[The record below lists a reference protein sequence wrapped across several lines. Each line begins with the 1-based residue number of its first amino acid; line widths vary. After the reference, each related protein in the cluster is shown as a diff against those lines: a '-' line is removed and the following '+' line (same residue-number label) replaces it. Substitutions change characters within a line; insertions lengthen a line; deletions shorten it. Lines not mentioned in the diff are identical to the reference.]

1 MKAKYIQ
8 KGDAVDYIPNQ
19 DMDAG
24 ESVCLGDLIGITRIP
39 IKAGTL
45 GTLTLSGV
53 FDIIKQAGVTFSTG
67 DSVCWNSSSGSAA
80 HTGVVLGLAIEKS
93 SADSEHVRVLLNC
106 NANSQKESSGAD
118 AEWLPL

>member
-24 ESVCLGDLIGITRIP
+24 EIVCLGDLIGITRIP

-45 GTLTLSGV
+45 GTLLPDLPRILEL
-53 FDIIKQAGVTFSTG
+53 F
-67 DSVCWNSSSGSAA
+67 
-80 HTGVVLGLAIEKS
+80 LA
-93 SADSEHVRVLLNC
+93 
-106 NANSQKESSGAD
+106 
-118 AEWLPL
+118 LPLKNPALTPNTSECF

>member
-24 ESVCLGDLIGITRIP
+24 EIVCLGDLIGITRIP

-80 HTGVVLGLAIEKS
+80 LELFLA
-93 SADSEHVRVLLNC
+93 
-106 NANSQKESSGAD
+106 
-118 AEWLPL
+118 LPLKNPALTPNTSECF

>member
-1 MKAKYIQ
+1 
-8 KGDAVDYIPNQ
+8 
-19 DMDAG
+19 MDAG
-24 ESVCLGDLIGITRIP
+24 EIVCLGDLIGITRIP

>member
-24 ESVCLGDLIGITRIP
+24 EIVCLGNLIGITRIP

-53 FDIIKQAGVTFSTG
+53 FDIIKQAGVTFSWRQ
-67 DSVCWNSSSGSAA
+67 C
-80 HTGVVLGLAIEKS
+80 
-93 SADSEHVRVLLNC
+93 LLELFFRIC
-106 NANSQKESSGAD
+106 RAYWSCS
-118 AEWLPL
+118 WPCH